1 MADLPELE
9 FTYAPSFGAAK
20 DPVNMAG
27 YAALNIIEGVSENIQ
42 WYDLANELAKGKLL
56 LDVRTK
62 AEVLNGHFENSIN
75 IPLDELRE
83 RLSELDSS
91 KEYIIS
97 CHSGLRSYIGERIL
111 KQNGFKVKNIDG
123 AYHLYSTVKPEE
135 IKRD

>member
-9 FTYAPSFGAAK
+9 FTYAPPFGAAK

-42 WYDLANELAKGKLL
+42 WYDLTNELAKGKLL
-56 LDVRTK
+56 RDVRTK
-62 AEVLNGHFENSIN
+62 SEVLNGHFENSIN

-111 KQNGFKVKNIDG
+111 KQNGFKVKNLDG